1 LQCQE
6 SKYHFIKL
14 ENRSDY
20 YAKEKAWLG
29 YISAM
34 YSIRSSAEVQYS
46 IKFFSEKA
54 SNGYYY
60 KEAQII
66 IKFQKQF

>member
-1 LQCQE
+1 VPGKQVPFHQVR
-6 SKYHFIKL
+6 KQIWF
-14 ENRSDY
+14 